1 MPGCVVPR
9 CGKNSSQ
16 LNMDDRLGKRISF
29 HNLPS
34 EPEIRERWVEAI
46 RQGGRPD
53 SWEPTPNAKICCLHF
68 AIEDLVY
75 NGTMTKIRRTA
86 VPRIPYSPQKKSRR
100 SRQRVSDP
108 LNTLIQ
114 DIGLTSEDMIS
125 LPQDAPAY
133 SITIPAE
140 GNTCGAQVM
149 DVDVTQTSVVSKKVV
164 VLPPQ
169 DHTFEEQFKG
179 QQQENSEL
187 VKLQEKVLSA
197 LKKMKIV
204 AGKNKY
210 DDKVQMKIDQMSSQ
224 AHDLMETI
232 KVSEIIKSFDQFS
245 ETPVPDYIGF
255 NGSVTSTN
263 VNDDALTLFESVI
276 NEPYMPSQITPQVTG
291 CVYSNPQDHLS
302 NTGERLTYT
311 AL

>member
-16 LNMDDRLGKRISF
+16 KNLDVRLGKRVSF

-68 AIEDLVY
+68 AVDDLVF
-75 NGTMTKIRRTA
+75 NGNMTKIRRTA
-86 VPRIPYSPQKKSRR
+86 VPIIPYSPQKKSRK
-100 SRQRVSDP
+100 SRQRASDP
-108 LNTLIQ
+108 LNTLIR

-164 VLPPQ
+164 VLPYQ
-169 DHTFEEQFKG
+169 DHTFQEKFQG

-197 LKKMKIV
+197 LKEMKIV

-224 AHDLMETI
+224 AHELMETI

-245 ETPVPDYIGF
+245 QTPVPDYIGSKD
-255 NGSVTSTN
+255 SVTSTN
-263 VNDDALTLFESVI
+263 VNDDALTLFESVY
-276 NEPYMPSQITPQVTG
+276 NEPYESNQITPQLTG

-302 NTGERLTYT
+302 ITGECLTYT